1 MNRIRKSPTVQY
13 SVQVRLPGGRA
24 PGVEAVCGE
33 LQADRIMTER
43 MTRTVLVVFIPAPS
57 DEPIP
62 GAHFVHSRPD
72 IWLRVGTGVLRAEFC
87 VGQCS
92 QVDLVSARFL
102 FLEGLMR
109 LSINAKGG

>member
-1 MNRIRKSPTVQY
+1 MSEESIA
-13 SVQVRLPGGRA
+13 GR
-24 PGVEAVCGE
+24 
-33 LQADRIMTER
+33 QDNDRENDEPVFVI
-43 MTRTVLVVFIPAPS
+43 FIPAPLN
-57 DEPIP
+57 EPIP
-62 GAHFVHSRPD
+62 GAHLVQSRPD
-72 IWLRVGTGVLRAEFC
+72 IRLRVGTGVLRAEFC